1 MTDRGVAIVTG
12 GASGIGFAIA
22 EALLADSWK
31 PILDNLTLSLLET
44 ACARL
49 DAPRA
54 NATKNASSWR
64 SPTEARASQA
74 WAAARTVWSHI
85 PDITGPVNAPLVQ
98 TSTSRRT
105 RNAVGGPVFLP
116 TTVRR
121 ALLSDI
127 FPTPTAGLRCGRD
140 IGWNRAKRSDYIEQ
154 EQQDLSLSSWN
165 ICI

>member
-31 PILDNLTLSLLET
+31 PIVDNLTLSLLET

-54 NATKNASSWR
+54 NATKCILMEVANGGPR
-64 SPTEARASQA
+64 VTGLGCCQDGLEPHT
-74 WAAARTVWSHI
+74 
-85 PDITGPVNAPLVQ
+85 DITGPVNAPLVQ